1 MYIYQGSRRDC
12 PYSDQGTRGPDM
24 ELATLRELP
33 VENGFKNDMYDI
45 PTYEELNSLPKINRS
60 QIALTRFI
68 GEAVRRKILEG

>member
-1 MYIYQGSRRDC
+1 
-12 PYSDQGTRGPDM
+12 M

-68 GEAVRRKILEG
+68 GEAVQWRLRRKSRER